1 MARAKQAL
9 ASLPWVDQKNVQAD
23 VTKQE
28 VRFGVSDMTKF
39 DEAQLK
45 DAFKK
50 KDFDTIKVLSKPK
63 G

>member
-28 VRFGVSDMTKF
+28 VRFGVSDMAKF
-39 DEAQLK
+39 DETQIK

-50 KDFDTIKVLSKPK
+50 KNFDKVEVLARPK
-63 G
+63 S

>member
-1 MARAKQAL
+1 VAREKQAL

-28 VRFGVSDMTKF
+28 VRFGVSDMAKF
-39 DEAQLK
+39 DETQLL

-50 KDFDTIKVLSKPK
+50 KDFDRVAVVSRPK
-63 G
+63 S

>member
-23 VTKQE
+23 VAKQE
-28 VRFGVSDMTKF
+28 VRFGVADMVQF

-50 KDFDTIKVLSKPK
+50 KHFDTIEVLSKTK
-63 G
+63 S